1 MMLYICP
8 ECGFWFLPGLL
19 DAMFSGGIY
28 LPHCKECQTVMIK
41 VAPEDRLII
50 RPALIESTTDNKM
63 LSE

>member
-8 ECGFWFLPGLL
+8 ECGFWFLPGILEV
-19 DAMFSGGIY
+19 FFQGGIY

-63 LSE
+63 ISK